1 MEANGCACGVALA
14 GRRGHAYNEEA
25 FQYLLALERK
35 RAERSGRPFLLLLAD
50 LDPRPAPGARLD
62 RVVVRRL
69 FSALWRCLR
78 ETDVVGWYRE
88 PRVAGI
94 LLTDLGDGDTA
105 DVGRLM
111 SGRISG
117 VLGEVLPSE
126 IARRLQV
133 RVYQHCELLA
143 GDM

>member
-1 MEANGCACGVALA
+1 MYVALA
-14 GRRGHAYNEEA
+14 DRRGHAYNEET

-35 RAERSGRPFLLLLAD
+35 RAERSGRPFLLLLVD
-50 LDPRPAPGARLD
+50 LGPGPAEGVGLD
-62 RVVVRRL
+62 RIVARRL
-69 FSALWRCLR
+69 FPALWRCLR

-88 PRVAGI
+88 PRVAGAV
-94 LLTDLGDGDTA
+94 LTDLGDGHAA

-111 SGRISG
+111 SERISG
-117 VLGEVLPSE
+117 VLDDVLPSE